1 MLLNYIN
8 IGSFQD
14 HSKHQLPTEEI
25 KEMSTPTEIEKKS
38 LEAHV
43 ELCAERYKNL
53 EQKLDSVENRV
64 TDVERKLEAKIDA
77 VEAVLDEIKDMIV
90 KMQHHRNNQL
100 ISWGVAIIATLLS
113 AIGFLLWNII
123 SKLS

>member
-1 MLLNYIN
+1 
-8 IGSFQD
+8 
-14 HSKHQLPTEEI
+14 
-25 KEMSTPTEIEKKS
+25 MSATTEIEKKS

-53 EQKLDSVENRV
+53 DNKLDTVEERV
-64 TDVERKLEAKIDA
+64 GEVERKMETKMTALET
-77 VEAVLDEIKDMIV
+77 VLDDIKTMIT

-100 ISWGVAIIATLLS
+100 ISWGIGIIATLLS
-113 AIGFLLWNII
+113 LVGFLLWNVI